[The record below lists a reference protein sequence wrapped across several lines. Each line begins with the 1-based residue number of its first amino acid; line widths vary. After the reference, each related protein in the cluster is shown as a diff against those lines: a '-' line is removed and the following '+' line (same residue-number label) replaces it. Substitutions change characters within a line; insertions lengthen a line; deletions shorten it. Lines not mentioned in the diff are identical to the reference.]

1 MAPRRKVPWR
11 CRFADCAGHPLV
23 TPALLEHA
31 HAEGVQV
38 HVWTINEPAEI
49 ERLLALGVD
58 GIVSDH
64 TGRVVAAA
72 KRE

>member
-1 MAPRRKVPWR
+1 MALQIPAS
-11 CRFADCAGHPLV
+11 FAGQPLV

-31 HAEGVQV
+31 HAQGVQV

-49 ERLLALGVD
+49 EILLALGVD

-64 TGRVVAAA
+64 PGRVVAAA
-72 KRE
+72 AGRR